1 MRVRKR
7 TEITI
12 ETDRVLI
19 IRRRRSV
26 RVWCQECGSQTDMV
40 DLREAEALSGL
51 SGRVLRDRAE
61 AGRCHVLQGH
71 DGASLVCLESLLK
84 SM

>member
-19 IRRRRSV
+19 IRRRRVV
-26 RVWCQECGSQTDMV
+26 RVWCQECRSQADMV
-40 DLREAEALSGL
+40 DLREAEGLTGLSRRALSEG
-51 SGRVLRDRAE
+51 AE
-61 AGRCHVLQGH
+61 ARKWHMCQGQ

-84 SM
+84 AM

>member
-1 MRVRKR
+1 MKTHNR

-12 ETDRVLI
+12 ETDRVLM

-26 RVWCQECGSQTDMV
+26 RFWCEECGSQVDML
-40 DLREAEALSGL
+40 DMGQAEALTGL
-51 SGRVLRDRAE
+51 SRQVLRDRAA
-61 AGRCHVLQGH
+61 AGSCHVH
-71 DGASLVCLESLLK
+71 RRADGASLVCLESLLK